1 MTLDQAKQLVGNQ
14 PTWALRNM
22 VKALNMLPAL
32 NTAEDNER
40 LEAAKFILKNR
51 KQRHFKSLT
60 KILVWL
66 TLRSTLEI
74 VTK

>member
-22 VKALNMLPAL
+22 VKALKMLPAL

-40 LEAAKFILKNR
+40 LEAAQFILKARNKEMR
-51 KQRHFKSLT
+51 SAQIAFN
-60 KILVWL
+60 KIS
-66 TLRSTLEI
+66 R
-74 VTK
+74 

>member
-22 VKALNMLPAL
+22 VKALKMLPAL

-40 LEAAKFILKNR
+40 LEAAKFILKARNKEMR
-51 KQRHFKSLT
+51 SAQIAFN
-60 KILVWL
+60 KIS
-66 TLRSTLEI
+66 R
-74 VTK
+74 

>member
-22 VKALNMLPAL
+22 VKALKMLPAL

-40 LEAAKFILKNR
+40 LEAAQFILKNR
-51 KQRHFKSLT
+51 KQRHF
-60 KILVWL
+60 
-66 TLRSTLEI
+66 
-74 VTK
+74 

>member
-22 VKALNMLPAL
+22 VKALKMLPAL

-40 LEAAKFILKNR
+40 LEAAKFIIQARNKEMR
-51 KQRHFKSLT
+51 SAQIAFH
-60 KILVWL
+60 KIP
-66 TLRSTLEI
+66 R
-74 VTK
+74 

>member
-40 LEAAKFILKNR
+40 LEAAKFIIQARNKEMRSAQIAFN
-51 KQRHFKSLT
+51 
-60 KILVWL
+60 KIS
-66 TLRSTLEI
+66 R
-74 VTK
+74 

>member
-1 MTLDQAKQLVGNQ
+1 MNIIEAKQRIGNQ

-22 VKALNMLPAL
+22 VKALKMLPAL

-51 KQRHFKSLT
+51 K
-60 KILVWL
+60 
-66 TLRSTLEI
+66 
-74 VTK
+74 